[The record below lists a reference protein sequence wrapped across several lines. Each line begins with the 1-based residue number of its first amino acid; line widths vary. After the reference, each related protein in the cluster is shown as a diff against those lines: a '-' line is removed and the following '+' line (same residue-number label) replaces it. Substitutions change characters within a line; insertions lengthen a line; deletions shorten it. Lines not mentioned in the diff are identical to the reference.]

1 MSSRF
6 ISFEGID
13 GAGKSTHIAAVAA
26 WFEQRGDTVELTREP
41 GGTPL
46 AETLRGLVLS
56 QPMDAM
62 TEVLL
67 MFAGR
72 RDHIVQRIQP
82 ALAQGK
88 TVLCDRFTDSS
99 FAYQGGGRG
108 IPEPQLSTLA
118 DWAQRT
124 PDGWVEP
131 ELTLWFDL
139 PAAQAATRR
148 AGREQQAGETG
159 DRIETQELV
168 FFERAREAFARR
180 AAAHP
185 ARIERIDASLSVE
198 AVWQQVLAVLVRRYP
213 A

>member
-26 WFEQRGDTVELTREP
+26 WFEQRGATVELTREP

-72 RDHIVQRIQP
+72 RDHIVHRIQP

-99 FAYQGGGRG
+99 FAYQGGAGASGAAAERPGRLG
-108 IPEPQLSTLA
+108 PAHARRLGRARA
-118 DWAQRT
+118 DAVVRPACRT
-124 PDGWVEP
+124 GRCTP
-131 ELTLWFDL
+131 
-139 PAAQAATRR
+139 RR
-148 AGREQQAGETG
+148 ARATGWRDRRPHRDPGAG
-159 DRIETQELV
+159 

-180 AAAHP
+180 AAANP
-185 ARIERIDASLSVE
+185 ARIERLDASLSVE
-198 AVWQQVLAVLVRRYP
+198 AVWQQVLAVLERRYP